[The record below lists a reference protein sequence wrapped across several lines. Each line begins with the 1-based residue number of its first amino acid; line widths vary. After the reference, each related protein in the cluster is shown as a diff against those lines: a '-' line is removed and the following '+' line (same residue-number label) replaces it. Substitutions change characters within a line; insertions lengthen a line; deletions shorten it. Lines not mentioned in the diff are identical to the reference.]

1 MLRVHRLRRGF
12 AATTDANPNGGDE
25 EYLTVGGAVFHPAAE
40 LPTIDVSN
48 GTNWTGS
55 LKTEVP
61 ASPGDRYDGWTTIG
75 YGSVIPVG
83 SCANN
88 TSGGSIPL
96 GSAPEPG
103 SHLLPAIV
111 SFDNTHIIFDF
122 QYCALRAKD
131 ALSPNQ

>member
-1 MLRVHRLRRGF
+1 M
-12 AATTDANPNGGDE
+12 
-25 EYLTVGGAVFHPAAE
+25 FHPAAE

-55 LKTEVP
+55 FKTEVP
-61 ASPGDRYDGWTTIG
+61 ASPGDRFVWGWSHPPTNLCTGDIYDGWTTIG

-88 TSGGSIPL
+88 TPGGSIPL

-103 SHLLPAIV
+103 SLLLPAIV

-122 QYCALRAKD
+122 QCCGLQAKD
-131 ALSPNQ
+131 ALCPDQ